1 MLQKILAFTLILS
14 SFSLKTTAQTP
25 IFDLQKSLNDIIEAE
40 QEHHKILE
48 AFEPSGAGANFD
60 IKYHRF
66 EWRVNPS
73 YRYIS
78 GSVTTYYKA
87 VETMNQMTFDLD
99 IALKVDSVKQRGN
112 KLTFSQLANLTM
124 QINLPQNLT
133 VGSLDSV
140 TVFYH
145 GEPPRTGFG
154 SFEQR
159 IRSSVHP
166 EIWTL
171 SEPYGSRDWWP
182 GKSDLI
188 DKIDSID
195 VIVQCPPQYR
205 VASNGLLIRELSIND
220 TTKLFHWKHRYPIA
234 NYLVAFA
241 VTDYAQYVDKVK
253 LSRGDSMNILN
264 YVYPETLAASQGGS
278 FRVGNAMRLFDS
290 LFVEYHFKKEKYG
303 HAQCGF
309 GGGQEHQTMSF
320 MGNVTDPSLMA
331 HELAHQWFGDK
342 ITCGSWQDIW
352 LNEGF
357 ATYLTGLYYQYV
369 ETNYWIN
376 WRVQTLNDATRQT
389 NGSVFVDDT
398 TSVNRIFNGTLSYNK
413 GARVLHNLRFKLGDA
428 AFFSGIRRYQN
439 DPSVIFGYARTA
451 DLQRNLEA
459 VSGQSLTEFFNDY
472 LYGQGYPSFQ
482 LEYCTDDTPVP
493 IFLTIKQ
500 TQSHPSV
507 SLFETPVPIKFIDK
521 SSNKDTTIIFNITG
535 KSQKFT
541 VSFGRPSLLNR
552 VDSIVF
558 DPELWLLSKNNTITK
573 TSCVAT
579 QEIDNQWI
587 TQLSPN
593 PVKDNLT
600 LNFKGEKAEILTV
613 EIINELGQIVSKNAI
628 NANYGDNSTA
638 LIVSNLPN
646 GFYVL
651 KLSTA
656 SKIGVQKFVK
666 N

>member
-1 MLQKILAFTLILS
+1 MLKKILVFTLILS
-14 SFSLKTTAQTP
+14 SFSLQTTAQTP
-25 IFDLQKSLNDIIEAE
+25 VYDLHKSLNDIIEAE
-40 QEHHKILE
+40 QAHRKALE

-87 VETMNQMTFDLD
+87 VETMSQMTFDLD
-99 IALKVDSVKQRGN
+99 KSLRVDSVKQRSN
-112 KLTFSQLANLTM
+112 KLIFSQLADNTL
-124 QINLPQNLT
+124 QITLSQNLAS
-133 VGSLDSV
+133 GALDSL
-140 TVFYH
+140 TVFYQ

-159 IRSSVHP
+159 IRGNTHP

-205 VASNGLLIRELSIND
+205 VASNGLLIRELNIND
-220 TTKLFHWKHRYPIA
+220 TAKLFHWKHRYPIV

-241 VTDYAQYVDKVK
+241 VTDYAQYIDKVK

-264 YVYPETLAASQGGS
+264 YVYPETLANSQAGS
-278 FRVGNAMRLFDS
+278 FRVGGAMRLFDS
-290 LFVEYHFKKEKYG
+290 LFVEYPFKKEKYG

-376 WRVQTLNDATRQT
+376 WRTVTLNDATRQT

-439 DPSVIFGYARTA
+439 DAALVYGFARNS

-459 VSGQSLTEFFNDY
+459 VSGQNLTEFFNDY
-472 LYGQGYPSFQ
+472 FYGQGYPSFDITSVQ
-482 LEYCTDDTPVP
+482 EE
-493 IFLTIKQ
+493 FLGTVKINIKQ
-500 TQSHPSV
+500 TQSHTSV
-507 SLFETPVPIKFIDK
+507 SLFETPVPIKLINK
-521 SSNKDTTIIFNITG
+521 ASGKDTTLVFN
-535 KSQKFT
+535 FT
-541 VSFGRPSLLNR
+541 QNNQDFTARFSGAIGRIDSLA
-552 VDSIVF
+552 F
-558 DPELWLLSKNNTITK
+558 DPELWLLSRNNK
-573 TSCVAT
+573 VKAT
-579 QEIDNQWI
+579 VIISTQDIDSHWI

-600 LNFKGEKAEILTV
+600 LDFKGEKAETIAV
-613 EIINELGQIVSKNAI
+613 EVVNQLGQTVLRKSIDAH
-628 NANYGDNSTA
+628 YGDNATT
-638 LIVSNLPN
+638 LNVSNLSN

>member
-1 MLQKILAFTLILS
+1 MLRKILALALILS
-14 SFSLKTTAQTP
+14 GFSLKTTAQTP
-25 IFDLQKSLNDIIEAE
+25 AYDLKKSLDNIIETE
-40 QEHHKILE
+40 RDHHKVLE
-48 AFEPSGAGANFD
+48 SFEASGAGANFD

-66 EWRVNPS
+66 EWRVNPAV
-73 YRYIS
+73 RYIS
-78 GSVTTYYKA
+78 GSVTTYFKA

-99 IALKVDSVKQRGN
+99 NVLRVDSVKQRGN
-112 KLTFSQLANLTM
+112 RLIFSQLADKTL
-124 QINLPQNLT
+124 QITLPQNLMADA
-133 VGSLDSV
+133 LDSV
-140 TVFYH
+140 TVFYQ
-145 GEPPRTGFG
+145 GVPPQTGFG
-154 SFEQR
+154 SFSQR
-159 IRSSVHP
+159 LRSGTKP

-205 VASNGLLIRELSIND
+205 VASNGLLIRELSVND
-220 TTKLFHWKHRYPIA
+220 TSKLFHWKHRYPIV

-241 VTDYAQYVDKVK
+241 VTDYVQYIDKAK

-264 YVYPETLAASQGGS
+264 YVYPETLAASQAGS
-278 FRVGNAMRLFDS
+278 FKTANAMRLYDS
-290 LFVEYHFKKEKYG
+290 LFVEYPFKKEKYG

-320 MGNVTDPSLMA
+320 MGNVTDPGLIA

-342 ITCGSWQDIW
+342 ITCGSWEDIW

-357 ATYLTGLYYQYV
+357 ATYLTGLYWQYV
-369 ETNYWIN
+369 EPDWWRN
-376 WRVQTLNDATRQT
+376 WLVVTRNDATRMT
-389 NGSVFVDDT
+389 NGSVIVDDT

-413 GARVLHNLRFKLGDA
+413 GARVLHNLRLKLGDA
-428 AFFSGIRRYQN
+428 AFFGGIRRYQN
-439 DPSVIFGYARTA
+439 DPAVVYGFARTA
-451 DLQRNLEA
+451 DLKRNLEA
-459 VSGQSLTEFFNDY
+459 VSGQNLTEFFKDY

-482 LEYCTDDTPVP
+482 VEWCITLPSVFP
-493 IFLTIKQ
+493 NILIKQ

-507 SLFETPVPIKFIDK
+507 SFFETPVQVKCFNRDRTR
-521 SSNKDTTIIFNITG
+521 DTTVT
-535 KSQKFT
+535 
-541 VSFGRPSLLNR
+541 LNLTANNQR
-552 VDSIVF
+552 FLPQINFVTDSIAF
-558 DPELWLLSKNNTITK
+558 DPDLWLLSRNNVVTK
-573 TSCVAT
+573 SACVST

-600 LNFKGEKAEILTV
+600 VNFKGDKAETLMV
-613 EIINELGQIVSKNAI
+613 EIVNELGQSVSKSAI
-628 NANYGDNSTA
+628 NAQFGDNSTT
-638 LIVSNLPN
+638 LNVNDLPN

>member
-1 MLQKILAFTLILS
+1 MLKKILVFTLILVG
-14 SFSLKTTAQTP
+14 FSLTATAQTP
-25 IFDLQKSLNDIIEAE
+25 AFDLKQSLDNIIETE
-40 QEHHKILE
+40 REHHKALE

-60 IKYHRF
+60 ITYHRF
-66 EWRVNPS
+66 EWRVNPA
-73 YRYIS
+73 YRYIA
-78 GSVTTYYKA
+78 GLVTTYFKA

-99 IALKVDSVKQRGN
+99 ITLRVDSVKQRGN
-112 KLTFSQLANLTM
+112 RLTFSQLANQTL
-124 QINLPQNLT
+124 QITLPQNLT
-133 VGSLDSV
+133 LGSLDSV
-140 TVFYH
+140 TVFYR

-159 IRSSVHP
+159 LRSGTKP

-205 VASNGLLIRELSIND
+205 VASNGLLIRELSVND
-220 TTKLFHWKHRYPIA
+220 TAKLFHWKHRYPIV

-241 VTDYAQYVDKVK
+241 VTDYTQYVDKVK

-264 YVYPETLAASQGGS
+264 YVYPETLAASQARSPLVGG
-278 FRVGNAMRLFDS
+278 AMRLFDS
-290 LFVEYHFKKEKYG
+290 LFVEYPFKKEKYG

-342 ITCGSWQDIW
+342 ITCGSWKDIW

-357 ATYLTGLYYQYV
+357 ATYLTGLYYEFV
-369 ETNYWIN
+369 DPIW
-376 WRVQTLNDATRQT
+376 WRPWREQTLTDATRLT
-389 NGSVFVDDT
+389 NGSVYVDDT
-398 TSVNRIFNGTLSYNK
+398 TSVNRIFSGTLTYNK
-413 GARVLHNLRFKLGDA
+413 GARILHNLRFKLGNA
-428 AFFSGIRRYQN
+428 AFFAGVRRYQN
-439 DPSVIFGYARTA
+439 DPSVIYGFARTP
-451 DLQRNLEA
+451 DLQRHLEA
-459 VSGQSLTEFFNDY
+459 TSGQNLTEYFNDY

-482 LEYCTDDTPVP
+482 VEWCVVP
-493 IFLTIKQ
+493 PSISPQIVVKQ

-507 SLFETPVPIKFIDK
+507 SFFETPIQVKCFNRDRTR
-521 SSNKDTTIIFNITG
+521 DTTVTLNLTSNGQRFLPQVNF
-535 KSQKFT
+535 FT
-541 VSFGRPSLLNR
+541 
-552 VDSIVF
+552 DSIAF
-558 DPELWLLSKNNTITK
+558 DPELWLLSKNNTVTK
-573 TSCVAT
+573 SACVAT

-600 LNFKGEKAEILTV
+600 LNFKGEKAEILGL
-613 EIINELGQIVSKNAI
+613 EIVNELGQIVSKSVI
-628 NANYGDNSTA
+628 NAQFGNNSTT
-638 LIVSNLPN
+638 LNVSDLPN